1 MNKRFYS
8 IELLRFLASL
18 AVILYHY
25 KIGFA
30 WDKGYVNLENLSLS
44 LPFYK
49 FINLFYNYGFYGVQ
63 LFFLISGFVF
73 AHIYMNKKHLV
84 GLKEFFINRFARLYP
99 LHFITLILIV
109 FYFFID
115 QDFIRGQ
122 FNIERGRFFDLYH
135 FLLNVFFV
143 HSWGLEKGLSFNS
156 PTWTVSI
163 EIATYITFFILLRFL
178 RNNKILFPLIL
189 IFLLFSIY
197 KTQLFNFKYT
207 EYLLLFYIGI
217 IVYQFPIKN
226 YLKTFLFISVFLIIA
241 SFFGRNFKVLLFC
254 PGILILAIFFDN
266 YINNYNLKNFF
277 SFLGSLTYSLYLLHY
292 PLMLV
297 FLWMEEKNFIF
308 NNFYENDIFILL
320 YIFLLLFFSFI
331 SFNLIENPLNK
342 KIRKI
347 FLQKN

>member
-30 WDKGYVNLENLSLS
+30 WDKGYVNTETLSLS
-44 LPFYK
+44 LPFYQ

-73 AHIYMNKKHLV
+73 AHIYVNRKDPV
-84 GLKEFFINRFARLYP
+84 SLKEFFINRFARLYP
-99 LHFITLILIV
+99 LHFITLALII
-109 FYFFID
+109 FYFFLD
-115 QDFIRGQ
+115 QDFIKGQ

-163 EIATYITFFILLRFL
+163 EIAAYVTFFILLRFL
-178 RNNKILFPLIL
+178 RNYKILFPLIL
-189 IFLLFSIY
+189 ISLLFSIY
-197 KTQLFNFKYT
+197 KTQLLNFKYA
-207 EYLLLFYIGI
+207 EYFLLFYIGI
-217 IVYQFPIKN
+217 IIYQLPIKT
-226 YLKTFLFISVFLIIA
+226 YFKTFLFISIFLIIA
-241 SFFGRNFKVLLFC
+241 SFFGRNFKILLFC
-254 PGILILAIFFDN
+254 PGVLIFAILFDN
-266 YINNYNLKNFF
+266 YINNFNVKTFF

-292 PLMLV
+292 PLMLI
-297 FLWMEEKNFIF
+297 FLWMEEKNNFI
-308 NNFYENDIFILL
+308 NNFYESNIFILF
-320 YIFLLLFFSFI
+320 YIFLLIFFSFL
-331 SFNLIENPLNK
+331 SFKLIEDPLNK
-342 KIRKI
+342 NIRKQ
-347 FLQKN
+347 FLN